1 MLRSVSKS
9 KNKMGHISLFM
20 NLLLLMG
27 HDSVIGKEHFC
38 LVPFTT
44 ETIGNLKDLCGDGWG
59 YR

>member
-1 MLRSVSKS
+1 
-9 KNKMGHISLFM
+9 MGHISLFM